1 MKRLARSITAIGVL
15 AVLITPLMALPEAS
29 SAQGIETL
37 SLMWERSDG
46 HNATMWSVRWSPD
59 NSMISSTF
67 FDNTTVIWNA
77 TTGRRIVKLGSHE
90 NYTAET
96 RTRCDGI
103 KMCKIADHYP
113 TRISAWS
120 PDGRYLAV
128 GGDDTEIHIFETT
141 NWTVERIFSGHEGSV
156 LALHFS
162 HDGKYLASGSGT
174 DKVDMHNFP
183 ENMIK
188 IWDFEAGSVI
198 ASLTGHADGV
208 LEVKWSPDDS
218 RLVSSSDD
226 KTLKMWETTNWTNT
240 VNFTGHAGGVLSVD
254 WSPNASLLVSGSRD
268 YKMRKWNATSGERI
282 DVWEAPNCVRSVDW
296 HEERGII
303 VSSGVAEVMVM
314 IRNETNGAVMKTLD
328 ENKHVGGAIMS
339 ARWSPNGEM
348 LATASGK
355 DFAIRVYAFGLGEEE
370 PTPLIS
376 PWLPGVVFF
385 FVVIGVSIG
394 LTIVGTARLLRN
406 RERR

>member
-1 MKRLARSITAIGVL
+1 LKRLVRSISAIGVL
-15 AVLITPLMALPEAS
+15 AVLITPLVAVPGAS
-29 SAQGIETL
+29 SAQGIKTL

-67 FDNTTVIWNA
+67 FDNTTVVWNA

-96 RTRCDGI
+96 HTRCDGI
-103 KMCKIADHYP
+103 KTCKIVDHYP
-113 TRISAWS
+113 TRTSAWS

-156 LALHFS
+156 LTLHFS

-188 IWDFEAGSVI
+188 IWDFEAGSAI
-198 ASLTGHADGV
+198 ANLTGHADGV

-218 RLVSSSDD
+218 KLVSSSDD
-226 KTLKMWETTNWTNT
+226 KTMKMWETTNWTNT

-254 WSPNASLLVSGSRD
+254 WSPNASLLISGSRD
-268 YKMRKWNATSGERI
+268 YKMRKWNATSGEGI

-328 ENKHVGGAIMS
+328 ENKRAGGAIMS

-370 PTPLIS
+370 PAPLIP

-385 FVVIGVSIG
+385 FVMIAVSIWVTVIGV
-394 LTIVGTARLLRN
+394 ARLLKK

>member
-1 MKRLARSITAIGVL
+1 MLRFSAAIAMTAFL
-15 AVLITPLMALPEAS
+15 LTPVTLTEIS

-59 NSMISSTF
+59 NSMIASTF
-67 FDNTTVIWNA
+67 FDNTTVVWDS
-77 TTGRRIVKLGSHE
+77 TTGRRMVKLGSHE
-90 NYTAET
+90 NYSAET

-103 KMCKIADHYP
+103 KTCEVPDHLP
-113 TRISAWS
+113 TRTSAWS
-120 PDGRYLAV
+120 PDGRFLVV
-128 GGDDTEIHIFETT
+128 GGDDTEIYVFETT
-141 NWTVERIFSGHEGSV
+141 NWTVDRILSGHEGSV
-156 LALHFS
+156 LSLHFS
-162 HDGKYLASGSGT
+162 HDGRSLASGSGT
-174 DKVDMHNFP
+174 DKVDMHNIP
-183 ENMIK
+183 ENMVR
-188 IWDFEAGSVI
+188 IWDFENGTQTAT
-198 ASLTGHADGV
+198 LTGHEDGV

-218 RLVSSSDD
+218 RLVSASDD
-226 KTLKMWETTNWTNT
+226 KTLKIWESANWTNT
-240 VNFTGHAGGVLSVD
+240 LNVTGHAGGVLSVD
-254 WSPNASLLVSGSRD
+254 WSPNGSYLVSGSRD
-268 YKMRKWNATSGERI
+268 YKVRKWNAASGEPI

-296 HEERGII
+296 HENRSVI
-303 VSSGVAEVMVM
+303 VTSGVAEVMVM

-328 ENKHVGGAIMS
+328 ENRRVGGAIMS

-370 PTPLIS
+370 PAPLIP

-385 FVVIGVSIG
+385 FVVIAVSIW
-394 LTIVGTARLLRN
+394 LTIVGTARLLRK